1 MLYLSFINLSHS
13 CPVAILLEHYYQEL
27 IQFCAR
33 LTRNRDAAADLVQET
48 YARVL
53 SAQDKGAQFK
63 EPRALLYR
71 TARNL
76 VIDLHRKDSTRA
88 HYAGTAAADTPAS
101 VEELPGPQCQEP
113 ETAAMAMQATH
124 AMLACITELPP
135 RCRQAFIL
143 HRFDGLPHAEVARRM
158 GISKKMVE
166 QHIRLA
172 MLACR
177 NAHQAYATD
186 TPPSRTQRA
195 RV

>member
-1 MLYLSFINLSHS
+1 M
-13 CPVAILLEHYYQEL
+13 LEHYYQEL

-88 HYAGTAAADTPAS
+88 HYAG
-101 VEELPGPQCQEP
+101 
-113 ETAAMAMQATH
+113 
-124 AMLACITELPP
+124 
-135 RCRQAFIL
+135 
-143 HRFDGLPHAEVARRM
+143 
-158 GISKKMVE
+158 
-166 QHIRLA
+166 
-172 MLACR
+172 
-177 NAHQAYATD
+177 
-186 TPPSRTQRA
+186 
-195 RV
+195 